1 MTNDHNII
9 GESSRTYLQL
19 RKTGTSSQSLHKS
32 LFQLNRHMAHHPYII

>member
-19 RKTGTSSQSLHKS
+19 RKTGTSSQSLHTIS
-32 LFQLNRHMAHHPYII
+32 QAVLYHPSIN